1 MDARKTSSSILIVGK
16 IFSNAAKEVIQ
27 AASGVEIQVSPTV
40 QRIKNVQITKD
51 LGAFVS
57 FAGDYNGIMVVNFD
71 GEAALEIAQEY
82 LKTMGLT
89 DDDIPSHY
97 HSDDVRSQ
105 VGELVNQII
114 GKGRQQVQ
122 DKFNLVAK
130 SNTPA
135 VVPVT
140 IPIGLVLESSELQIN
155 DCLRISFST
164 GKMHRFH
171 IEISMENSE
180 FIKLVD

>member
-1 MDARKTSSSILIVGK
+1 MDTRKTSSSILIVGK
-16 IFSNAAKEVIQ
+16 IFSNAARDIIQ
-27 AASGVEIQVSPTV
+27 TASGVDIQVSQTV

-57 FAGDYNGIMVVNFD
+57 FAGDYNGIMVMNFD

-82 LKTMGLT
+82 LRMMGMP
-89 DDDIPSHY
+89 DSDIPSHH

-105 VGELVNQII
+105 VGEIVNQII

-164 GKMHRFH
+164 KKMHRFH
-171 IEISMENSE
+171 MEISMENSE